1 MVMVRLMMGCLFV
14 VALFQQQ
21 QKCWS
26 FVNIHVIQYDSCTR
40 AGIELLHQNGIS
52 GDDADQ
58 DPPKEN
64 LEEGDAD

>member
-1 MVMVRLMMGCLFV
+1 MLVVRVYTC
-14 VALFQQQ
+14 
-21 QKCWS
+21 
-26 FVNIHVIQYDSCTR
+26 NIKYESCTR
-40 AGIELLHQNGIS
+40 AGIELSHQNGIS